1 MRERLN
7 DTGKKRFAPL
17 LATAVILFLFLAV
30 IVLVVAAG
38 LQWFRGQLS
47 IPGLLPGFSG
57 SDGGISEN
65 VDYEFGQLLPVWT
78 GNERITVLLMGVD
91 ERSQESGPW
100 RTDTLMLLTLDPVS
114 LQAGVLSIPR
124 DLWVPIPGYSDG
136 RINTAHFLGELY
148 GHVDGGPGLA
158 RETVEYNLGVQI
170 NYYVRVNFAAFV
182 TLVDQIG
189 GVDIYVEETINDP
202 TYPDY
207 NYGYDPLYIQAG
219 WHHFDGELALKY
231 ARTRH
236 SSNDFDRARRQQ
248 QVMSAILERIT
259 SLELI
264 PDLAKNAPEIYRII
278 GSGVVTDL
286 ALDQVLALA
295 SLAVKV
301 DRTTIRYG
309 VINEHAT
316 QSWVTPEGAQVLIP
330 LREEMRK
337 VRNYVFASEVV
348 DGNSGGSEPDF
359 IPTPTMELATLA
371 VLNGT
376 TRAGL
381 AADTAEFL
389 KTKGFDVI
397 TIANADRQDYTRT
410 LVVITRDKPTT
421 LSQVLNYLNLT
432 TTSVIKGNDTTTTQD
447 LTIVLGEDFILPASN

>member
-7 DTGKKRFAPL
+7 NPGKKRFAPI
-17 LATAVILFLFLAV
+17 LATALILLLFLAV
-30 IVLVVAAG
+30 LILVAAAG
-38 LQWFRGQLS
+38 LQWFRGRLS
-47 IPGLLPGFSG
+47 IPGILPGFSG
-57 SDGGISEN
+57 SEGGKSEN
-65 VDYEFGQLLPVWT
+65 VEYEFGQLLPVWT
-78 GNERITVLLMGVD
+78 GQERITVLLMGVD
-91 ERSQESGPW
+91 ERSQENGPW
-100 RTDTLMLLTLDPVS
+100 RTDTLMLLTLDPVT

-148 GHVDGGPGLA
+148 GHPDGGPGLA

-170 NYYVRVNFAAFV
+170 NYFVRVNFSAFV

-207 NYGYDPLYIQAG
+207 NYGYDPLYIEAG

-248 QVMSAILERIT
+248 QVLSALLERIT

-264 PDLAKNAPEIYRII
+264 PDLAKNAPQIYKII

-295 SLAVKV
+295 NIAVNV
-301 DRTTIRYG
+301 DRSAIRYG
-309 VINEHAT
+309 VIDENAT
-316 QSWVTPEGAQVLIP
+316 QAWVTPEGAQVLIP

-348 DGNSGGSEPDF
+348 DGNSGGMENDLM
-359 IPTPTMELATLA
+359 PTPTISAICAIVCSKVTL
-371 VLNGT
+371 
-376 TRAGL
+376 
-381 AADTAEFL
+381 
-389 KTKGFDVI
+389 
-397 TIANADRQDYTRT
+397 
-410 LVVITRDKPTT
+410 
-421 LSQVLNYLNLT
+421 
-432 TTSVIKGNDTTTTQD
+432 
-447 LTIVLGEDFILPASN
+447 